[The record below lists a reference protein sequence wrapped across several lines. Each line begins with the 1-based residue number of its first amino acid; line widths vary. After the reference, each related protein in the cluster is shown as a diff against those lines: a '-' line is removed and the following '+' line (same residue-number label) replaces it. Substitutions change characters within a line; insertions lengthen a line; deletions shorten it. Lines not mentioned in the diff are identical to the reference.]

1 MEPDL
6 PFKTRLQISIG
17 TFAAKVCVRSDG
29 TINRRL
35 FSLLDQKAIAPTTK
49 VFNDIPV
56 SSSDISIDPSRNLW
70 FRLFIPDTKSSDE
83 TLPLIVY
90 FHGGGFT
97 YFGPDSRSF
106 DALCCNLAA
115 QIPATIVSVNYRLAP
130 EHRFPCACDDG
141 FDTLKYIEAQ
151 NYAVLPSKT
160 DLSKCF
166 IAGDSAGGNIAH
178 HVTHRAC
185 KDCHKF
191 KKIKIVGLLAMQ
203 PFFGGEERT
212 ASELRLTRVPF
223 LNIERTD
230 RMWRNFLPEGADR
243 NHKAANVFRDTVPED
258 FPSSLVFVA
267 GFDPLQDWQ
276 KRYCEGLRR
285 CGKEVWLVEY
295 PNGIHGFYNF
305 PELPESALFV
315 KEVRQ
320 FIQKKSKLSTK
331 QEIS

>member
-1 MEPDL
+1 MEPHL

-17 TFAAKVCVRSDG
+17 TFAAKLCVRSDG

-35 FSLLDQKAIAPTTK
+35 FSLLDQKVIAPTTK
-49 VFNDIPV
+49 VFNDVPV
-56 SSSDISIDPSRNLW
+56 SSSDISVDPSRNLW
-70 FRLFIPDTKSSDE
+70 FRLFVPDTKSSAE
-83 TLPLIVY
+83 TLLPLIVY

-130 EHRFPCACDDG
+130 EHRFPCAYDDG

-185 KDCHKF
+185 KDSH
-191 KKIKIVGLLAMQ
+191 L
-203 PFFGGEERT
+203 
-212 ASELRLTRVPF
+212 
-223 LNIERTD
+223 
-230 RMWRNFLPEGADR
+230 NFLPEGADR
-243 NHKAANVFRDTVPED
+243 NHKAANVFRDGPNFKAADTVPED

-276 KRYCEGLRR
+276 KRYCVGLRR

-320 FIQKKSKLSTK
+320 FIQEK
-331 QEIS
+331 

>member
-1 MEPDL
+1 MEPHL

-17 TFAAKVCVRSDG
+17 TFAAKLCVRSDG

-35 FSLLDQKAIAPTTK
+35 FSLLDQKVIAPTTK
-49 VFNDIPV
+49 VFNDVPV
-56 SSSDISIDPSRNLW
+56 SSSDISVDPSRNLW
-70 FRLFIPDTKSSDE
+70 FRLFVPDTKSSAE
-83 TLPLIVY
+83 TLLPLIVY
-90 FHGGGFT
+90 FHG
-97 YFGPDSRSF
+97 
-106 DALCCNLAA
+106 
-115 QIPATIVSVNYRLAP
+115 
-130 EHRFPCACDDG
+130 EHRFP
-141 FDTLKYIEAQ
+141 Y
-151 NYAVLPSKT
+151 
-160 DLSKCF
+160 
-166 IAGDSAGGNIAH
+166 SAGGNIAH

-185 KDCHKF
+185 KDSHQF

-203 PFFGGEERT
+203 PLFGGEERT

-223 LNIERTD
+223 LNIESTD

-243 NHKAANVFRDTVPED
+243 NHKAANVFRDGPNFKEADTVPED

-305 PELPESALFV
+305 PELPESALIV

-320 FIQKKSKLSTK
+320 FIQEK
-331 QEIS
+331 